1 LEGQTKHKSILKM
14 NADSKETQR
23 FKAAVHAIFE
33 KSGGT
38 SIFYVPEG

>member
-1 LEGQTKHKSILKM
+1 M
-14 NADSKETQR
+14 NAGSKETQR
-23 FKAAVHAIFE
+23 FKAGVHAIFE